1 MVTRATVTDV
11 IPQPTLLSGDL
22 FALAVNRQQ
31 THPFVERPES
41 VTRMRYVTST
51 KSMNLVND
59 SIHHRVYRDRYVTPT
74 GQAVPLVERDTYTPA
89 PRVVGPTCVTQTVN
103 FP

>member
-11 IPQPTLLSGDL
+11 IPKPTLLSEDL
-22 FALAVNRQQ
+22 FALAVNKQQ
-31 THPFVERPES
+31 ILPCVERSES